1 MLFVIFSYFAC
12 GYILSMKN
20 TTIELRKAFGE
31 RVFNEFKRM
40 GLPMKSPTKIARTI
54 NRKLPQLSVTPQAV
68 RKWIFGEGFPS
79 QDKLVMLADW
89 LGVSPQWLRY
99 GTGERLPVTY
109 RPENPLGNEAASP
122 SMMLF
127 GYEYVRL
134 IPLVDNLAKL
144 SAKDLRVVEGV
155 VAVLLSET

>member
-1 MLFVIFSYFAC
+1 MKMNHLEIRQAFSKRLYD
-12 GYILSMKN
+12 
-20 TTIELRKAFGE
+20 
-31 RVFNEFKRM
+31 EFQRI
-40 GLPMKSPTKIARTI
+40 GLPMNSPTEITRVI

-68 RKWIFGEGFPS
+68 RKWLFHGVFPS
-79 QDKLVMLADW
+79 QDKVMMLADW
-89 LGVSPQWLRY
+89 LGVSAQWLRY
-99 GTGERLPVTY
+99 GTGERLPVSY

-144 SAKDLRVVEGV
+144 SAKDLRVVEGL
-155 VAVLLSET
+155 VAVLLAEG

>member
-1 MLFVIFSYFAC
+1 MLEVIFSYCCPA
-12 GYILSMKN
+12 YIAIMKN
-20 TTIELRKAFGE
+20 MATELKKAFGE
-31 RVFNEFKRM
+31 RAYNEFKRM
-40 GLPMKSPTKIARTI
+40 GLPMESPTEIARVI
-54 NRKLPQLSVTPQAV
+54 NQKLPQLSVTPQAV

-79 QDKLVMLADW
+79 QDKLVILADW
-89 LGVSPQWLRY
+89 LGVSAQWLRY
-99 GTGERLPVTY
+99 GTGERLPVSY

-155 VAVLLSET
+155 VAVLLAEG

>member
-1 MLFVIFSYFAC
+1 
-12 GYILSMKN
+12 MKN

-31 RVFNEFKRM
+31 RICSEFKRM
-40 GLPMKSPTKIARTI
+40 GLPLDSPTEIARVI

-89 LGVSPQWLRY
+89 LGVSAQWLRY
-99 GTGERLPVTY
+99 GTGERLPVPY
-109 RPENPLGNEAASP
+109 HPDNSLGNEAASP

-155 VAVLLSET
+155 VAVLLSEG

>member
-1 MLFVIFSYFAC
+1 MKMNHLEIRQAFSKRLY
-12 GYILSMKN
+12 
-20 TTIELRKAFGE
+20 GE
-31 RVFNEFKRM
+31 FQRM
-40 GLPMKSPTKIARTI
+40 SLPMESPTEIARVI

-89 LGVSPQWLRY
+89 LGVSAQWLRY
-99 GTGERLPVTY
+99 GTGERLVKVCS
-109 RPENPLGNEAASP
+109 PENALGCETASP

-155 VAVLLSET
+155 VAVLLAEG

>member
-1 MLFVIFSYFAC
+1 MKMNHLEIRQAFSKRLYQ
-12 GYILSMKN
+12 
-20 TTIELRKAFGE
+20 
-31 RVFNEFKRM
+31 EFRRM
-40 GLPMKSPTKIARTI
+40 SLPMNSPTEITRVI
-54 NRKLPQLSVTPQAV
+54 NRKLPQLSVTPQTV
-68 RKWIFGEGFPS
+68 RKWLYHGVFPS
-79 QDKLVMLADW
+79 QDKLMMLADW

-99 GTGERLPVTY
+99 GTGERLPVSY
-109 RPENPLGNEAASP
+109 HPENPLGNEAASP

>member
-1 MLFVIFSYFAC
+1 MKMNHLEIRQAFSKRLY
-12 GYILSMKN
+12 
-20 TTIELRKAFGE
+20 EAFQ
-31 RVFNEFKRM
+31 RM
-40 GLPMKSPTKIARTI
+40 SLPMNSPTEITRVI

-68 RKWIFGEGFPS
+68 RKWLYHGVFPS
-79 QDKLVMLADW
+79 QDKLMMLADW
-89 LGVSPQWLRY
+89 LGVSAQWLRY
-99 GTGERLPVTY
+99 GTGERLPVSY

-155 VAVLLSET
+155 VAVLLAEG